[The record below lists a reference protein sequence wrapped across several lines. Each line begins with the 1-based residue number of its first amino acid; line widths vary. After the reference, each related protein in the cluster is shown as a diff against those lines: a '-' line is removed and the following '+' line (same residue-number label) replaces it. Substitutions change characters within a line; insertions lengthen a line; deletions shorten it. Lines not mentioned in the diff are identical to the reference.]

1 MILQADHSLFKS
13 TQSVRIKGTPEVFT
27 IYEDSSE
34 VALKSGKAELYGMN
48 TVCDCAIYR
57 KRVCDADYFVP
68 VQNNCS
74 QKSSL
79 MMKQRANHA
88 ARNNEK

>member
-57 KRVCDADYFVP
+57 KSVCDADFVP